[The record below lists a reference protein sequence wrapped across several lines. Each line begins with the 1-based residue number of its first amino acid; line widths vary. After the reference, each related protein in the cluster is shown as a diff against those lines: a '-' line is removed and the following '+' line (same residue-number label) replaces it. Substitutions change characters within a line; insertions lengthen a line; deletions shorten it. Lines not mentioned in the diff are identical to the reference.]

1 MLLRQLHFSA
11 VSDGDF
17 PLSIVWMF
25 NNQPIYLNEKIS
37 TVKIGHR
44 VSVLVIKSVAGSHAG
59 SYTYHGENSDGI
71 ASYTGQLV

>member
-1 MLLRQLHFSA
+1 
-11 VSDGDF
+11 
-17 PLSIVWMF
+17 MF